1 MNLLTRSFISTVI
14 AADLLAV
21 VYFGGTY
28 VLTGSMLPHHEET
41 KIIVAGAEDTSSAST
56 ATKTAEPAFDPATY
70 VANVENGMKIS
81 AKCKACHTFEQ
92 GGADRTGPNL
102 WGIVGAPVT
111 HKEGY
116 SYSSAMIA
124 EKAKIGKWDKEHLN
138 AYLENP
144 KEYVPGT
151 KMQFNG
157 VKKPAERADLI
168 AWLETL
174 K

>member
-1 MNLLTRSFISTVI
+1 MNLATRTFISAVI
-14 AADLLAV
+14 AADLFAV

-28 VLTGSMLPHHEET
+28 ILTGSLLPHHEET
-41 KIIVAGAEDTSSAST
+41 KIIVAGAEDTSATET

-70 VANVENGMKIS
+70 VANIENGMKIS
-81 AKCKACHTFEQ
+81 AKCKACHTFDN

-102 WGIVGAPVT
+102 WGIVGASVA
-111 HKEGY
+111 HREGY
-116 SYSSAMIA
+116 AYSSAMVAKKA
-124 EKAKIGKWDKEHLN
+124 EFGVWDKEHLN

-144 KEYVPGT
+144 KDYIPGT

-157 VKKPAERADLI
+157 IKNPAERADLI

>member
-1 MNLLTRSFISTVI
+1 MNLLTRSFISAVI

-21 VYFGGTY
+21 VYFGGTFA
-28 VLTGSMLPHHEET
+28 LTGSMFPHHGET
-41 KIIVAGAEDTSSAST
+41 KVIVAGAEDTSA
-56 ATKTAEPAFDPATY
+56 ATTVTKEAEPAFDPATY
-70 VANVENGMKIS
+70 VASAENGMKVA

-92 GGADRTGPNL
+92 GGANRTGPNL

-111 HKEGY
+111 HKDDF
-116 SYSSAMIA
+116 SYSSAMVA
-124 EKAKIGKWDKEHLN
+124 EKAKIGHWDKEHLN

-157 VKKPAERADLI
+157 IKKPADRADLV

>member
-1 MNLLTRSFISTVI
+1 MNLATRSFISAVI

-28 VLTGSMLPHHEET
+28 ILTGSMLPHHEET
-41 KIIVAGAEDTSSAST
+41 KIIVAGAEDTSSAT
-56 ATKTAEPAFDPATY
+56 TTTKTAEPAFDPATY
-70 VANVENGMKIS
+70 VANVANGMKIS
-81 AKCKACHTFEQ
+81 AKCKACHTFEN

-102 WGIVGAPVT
+102 WGIVGASVA

-116 SYSSAMIA
+116 AYSSAMLGKKA
-124 EKAKIGKWDKEHLN
+124 EFGTWDKQHLN

-144 KEYVPGT
+144 KDYVPGT

>member
-1 MNLLTRSFISTVI
+1 MNLATRTFISAVI
-14 AADLLAV
+14 AADLLAI

-28 VLTGSMLPHHEET
+28 ALTGSMLPHHEET
-41 KIIVAGAEDTSSAST
+41 KIIVAGAEEASSTETASK
-56 ATKTAEPAFDPATY
+56 AAEPAFDPATY

-81 AKCKACHTFEQ
+81 AKCKACHTFDN
-92 GGADRTGPNL
+92 GGPDRTGPNL
-102 WGIVGAPVT
+102 WGIVGASVG
-111 HKEGY
+111 HREGY
-116 SYSSAMIA
+116 AYSSAMLAKKA
-124 EKAKIGKWDKEHLN
+124 EFGNWDKEHLN

-157 VKKPAERADLI
+157 IKKPAERADLI